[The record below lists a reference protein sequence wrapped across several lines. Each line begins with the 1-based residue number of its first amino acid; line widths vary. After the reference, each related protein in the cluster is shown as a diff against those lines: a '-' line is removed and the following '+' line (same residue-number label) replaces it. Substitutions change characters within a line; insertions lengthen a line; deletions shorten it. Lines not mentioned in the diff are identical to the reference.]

1 MSLILFHAVYAHSR
15 LTSVE
20 AAHSARHG
28 LGEDHPVLLGGSS
41 IFTMGVMIQAS
52 LRNTQR
58 HKAARTLLHV
68 FWICNGLKMLLID
81 KQTILFHSG

>member
-1 MSLILFHAVYAHSR
+1 MSQILFKAVYTHSR

-41 IFTMGVMIQAS
+41 IFTMGVMIQAG

-58 HKAARTLLHV
+58 H
-68 FWICNGLKMLLID
+68 
-81 KQTILFHSG
+81 